1 MLDRETKV
9 FGIGLSRTGTVSLAT
24 ALTALGIE
32 ARHYPHDPIT
42 QEELAAPAPA
52 LTGARHRVPPQM
64 LPVRQGNRFWLKPRG
79 SRSTTAGRPP
89 NRSWSRPNES
99 RGTAPVSL

>member
-1 MLDRETKV
+1 VLDRETKV

-52 LTGARHRVPPQM
+52 LTGARHRVPGPGSPA
-64 LPVRQGNRFWLKPRG
+64 LDCLNPHPRG
-79 SRSTTAGRPP
+79 GAQKQPDVAG
-89 NRSWSRPNES
+89 
-99 RGTAPVSL
+99 APRQPFLAETPG